1 MSKLPPFK
9 LKLLGGD
16 WLDVQKKPRHQ
27 KAFDVLVVGT
37 QLAYVM
43 GSERLNG
50 LLKPSAHIMLETA
63 KFLVEVRKQQRQEY
77 IEKLVKVASRIG
89 WSVRAP
95 AGGASGAAAKGT
107 PLAVDRRSVR
117 GVTRLEAL
125 AGLLRSMASEE
136 AARLAWVRHHLQ
148 KGEVDAA
155 RELGWRPDGGEE
167 GAAPPTP
174 PSRLA
179 VSVD

>member
-1 MSKLPPFK
+1 MRGNCAATKRCVF
-9 LKLLGGD
+9 GCE
-16 WLDVQKKPRHQ
+16 
-27 KAFDVLVVGT
+27 
-37 QLAYVM
+37 
-43 GSERLNG
+43 ERF
-50 LLKPSAHIMLETA
+50 A
-63 KFLVEVRKQQRQEY
+63 R
-77 IEKLVKVASRIG
+77 
-89 WSVRAP
+89 
-95 AGGASGAAAKGT
+95 
-107 PLAVDRRSVR
+107 RRSEKHQLPCR
-117 GVTRLEAL
+117 RSQLRFTPKLRRLEAC

-179 VSVD
+179 LSVD

>member
-1 MSKLPPFK
+1 MNPAVHLAQDDAALRKVVKALRVARKKDPDGYDNVRDRSMLASAADS
-9 LKLLGGD
+9 LAD
-16 WLDVQKKPRHQ
+16 ACQIEVQSMAIQMRSDV
-27 KAFDVLVVGT
+27 
-37 QLAYVM
+37 
-43 GSERLNG
+43 ER
-50 LLKPSAHIMLETA
+50 
-63 KFLVEVRKQQRQEY
+63 VRKEQRADVEQAAAPYVAAVREAQAATASQLD
-77 IEKLVKVASRIG
+77 EMKVALEKEQA
-89 WSVRAP
+89 RAT
-95 AGGASGAAAKGT
+95 AA
-107 PLAVDRRSVR
+107 
-117 GVTRLEAL
+117 EA
-125 AGLLRSMASEE
+125 AT